1 MTRLLL
7 LLLALTTFGCAQS
20 KAAYALKLSVDTDRS
35 TYRIA
40 DTMMLRASLT
50 NIGSAD
56 VYLWHWD
63 LCWGASGLSMQIVHR
78 STGQPVQSQFLLDCV
93 PPPPKKGDVYA
104 FTRLHP
110 GEFMGLEARFKLSDF
125 VNKAGEYDVH
135 VQFRSSLNDTQLNT
149 YLSGD
154 PIVGKY
160 VWTRG
165 DGVITAPVVRIAV
178 K

>member
-20 KAAYALKLSVDTDRS
+20 KAAYALKLSVDTVRS

-63 LCWGASGLSMQIVHR
+63 LCWGASGLSMQIVDR
-78 STGQPVQSQFLLDCV
+78 GTGHPVQSQALLDCV
-93 PPPPKKGDVYA
+93 PAPPRRGDVCA
-104 FTRLHP
+104 FSRLQP
-110 GEFMGLEARFKLSDF
+110 GEFMGVETRFKLSDF
-125 VNKAGEYDVH
+125 VNKPGDYDVRL
-135 VQFRSSLNDTQLNT
+135 QFRSSLNDTQLNT

-154 PIVGKY
+154 PIAGKY